1 MNANDRQSQNKNQQP
16 AAKVYIVTKST
27 CPMVGSEELKL
38 INVRPEDE
46 AAFQKEYEGRI
57 LVSAD
62 SVQEAFIKFN
72 EYKNGQ

>member
-1 MNANDRQSQNKNQQP
+1 MNANDRQNKIQLP

-38 INVRPEDE
+38 MYVRPEDE
-46 AAFQKEYEGRI
+46 ATFQKEYEGRI

-62 SVQEAFIKFN
+62 NVQEAFMKFN

>member
-1 MNANDRQSQNKNQQP
+1 MNANQSHNKNQQP
-16 AAKVYIVTKST
+16 AAKVYIVTTSH

-57 LVSAD
+57 LLSAD
-62 SVQEAFIKFN
+62 SVQEAFMKFN
-72 EYKNGQ
+72 EYKKGQ